1 MGGAFPRRAED
12 LATLPGIGRSTA
24 GAIASF
30 CFSER
35 VPILDANVR
44 RVLTRVLA
52 FDADLAVAR
61 NERELWDLAQQLCPT
76 EDLQQAMPRYTQG
89 LMDLGATICT
99 PRKPSCL
106 VCPLQQQCRAARF
119 GNPENYPV
127 RTRKLKRSSEAWW
140 LLIAVDGQGRVWLER
155 RPQQGIWRAF
165 MRLPCSMNAR
175 RWSRPPHGTGPPHDP
190 PTGPSCRLSCM
201 CSPTVI
207 CICIRCACLSMAAA
221 RMLPWQTARAAGP
234 MPGPAD
240 MGLPA
245 PVRKL
250 LDAQFAG

>member
-1 MGGAFPRRAED
+1 MIRR
-12 LATLPGIGRSTA
+12 PPRSTLFPYTTLFR
-24 GAIASF
+24 S
-30 CFSER
+30 
-35 VPILDANVR
+35 LDANVR

-106 VCPLQQQCRAARF
+106 VCPLQPQCRAARF

-155 RPQQGIWRAF
+155 RPQQGIWAG
-165 MRLPCSMNAR
+165 LYA
-175 RWSRPPHGTGPPHDP
+175 PPVFNG
-190 PTGPSCRLSCM
+190 REALEQ
-201 CSPTVI
+201 
-207 CICIRCACLSMAAA
+207 AAA
-221 RMLPWQTARAAGP
+221 QHWPGAAP
-234 MPGPAD
+234 LD
-240 MGLPA
+240 WTDLPA
-245 PVRKL
+245 FLHVLDRKSVV
-250 LDAQFAG
+250 

>member
-1 MGGAFPRRAED
+1 MIRR
-12 LATLPGIGRSTA
+12 PPRSTLFPYTTLFR
-24 GAIASF
+24 S
-30 CFSER
+30 
-35 VPILDANVR
+35 LDANVR

-106 VCPLQQQCRAARF
+106 VCPLQPQCRAARF

-140 LLIAVDGQGRVWLER
+140 RSEEHTSELQS
-155 RPQQGIWRAF
+155 
-165 MRLPCSMNAR
+165 PCN
-175 RWSRPPHGTGPPHDP
+175 
-190 PTGPSCRLSCM
+190 L
-201 CSPTVI
+201 
-207 CICIRCACLSMAAA
+207 
-221 RMLPWQTARAAGP
+221 
-234 MPGPAD
+234 
-240 MGLPA
+240 
-245 PVRKL
+245 
-250 LDAQFAG
+250 